1 MQKALLLAEKPSVQ
15 REVAKAYANHSSEFP
30 FQLDCLALRGHLVR
44 LKEPDEIDDN
54 LKRWSFDTLPF
65 NPDNYKGFETVPIE
79 DADSKRRFN
88 AVKQAVNSG
97 DYDFIIHAGD
107 ADQEGELL
115 VRLVLNKINNKLP
128 VKRFW
133 FNASTESEYV
143 KGLKNLRDDS
153 EPMFENLYHAA
164 LVRMQADYLLG
175 MNGSR
180 AASIKYNLT
189 GASVGRAISAI
200 LNMIVTRE
208 EEIQNF
214 KPRTEYGVS
223 VTYGPTPFDGKL
235 YETVTDTDEKGNAVS
250 KEELVYFPDKEDAD
264 NIIKQLPDTATVTK
278 IIKKKRTIKS
288 PKLYNLGDLQVDA
301 AKKYGYPSD
310 MTLSIVQSLYDN
322 KYMTYPRSD
331 CNYISPEVNLKTLLG
346 VARIIPG
353 GNVVDTINDADI
365 TRVHADKT
373 YINHEEC
380 AKHGHTA
387 ILITDVAPDF
397 SSLSQE
403 QQNIYTLVAMRFI
416 SAFLPPM
423 IQSDSIIYTESGKY
437 KFRSSGKVVI
447 EPGFTKF
454 LGMNFKDTALPD
466 IAEGSVIN
474 ISSKQISEKTSTCP
488 KRFTESTIVIAL
500 NKPAPFLK
508 DKKFKE
514 LKDKLHIGTSATQA
528 GLIKKLKDKQY
539 VEVKNKTYYPTE
551 TGMALARALRVT
563 DIVDVDTTALWEVN
577 LDKIKHGELSYL
589 DFKKDILKATDKLVD
604 DIKSSTAASI
614 GSSSSSFSIE
624 AVGTCPH
631 CGGKIKESK
640 SGFFCENYPDDKGSC
655 KFKMFKDNKIFKLTR
670 ADAEKLC
677 KGEHIKKNIK
687 YNDKEWLQE
696 LYYDIEQHK
705 VSFFKQDAVKIS
717 AKCPVCGRELVN
729 SPYSLDCS
737 CGFKLSRK
745 IAEYTLNEKDIQDLL
760 KNGRTKQIT
769 KFYSKKKKK
778 YFSACLVVNGKDI
791 KFEY

>member
-15 REVAKAYANHSSEFP
+15 REVAKAYANHASEFP
-30 FQLDCLALRGHLVR
+30 FQLDCLGLRGHLVR

-88 AVKQAVNSG
+88 AVKQAINSG

-214 KPRTEYGVS
+214 VPKTEYGVS
-223 VTYGPTPFDGKL
+223 ITYGPAAFDGKL
-235 YETVTDTDEKGNAVS
+235 YETVTDTDEKGKAVS

-331 CNYISPEVNLKTLLG
+331 CNYISPEVNLKTLLN
-346 VARIIPG
+346 VAKNIPNG
-353 GNVVDTINDADI
+353 DVVSTIKDADI
-365 TRVHADKT
+365 LRVHADKT
-373 YINHEEC
+373 YVNPEEC

-387 ILITDVAPDF
+387 ILITEVTPDLT
-397 SSLSQE
+397 SLSEE
-403 QQNIYTLVAMRFI
+403 QRNIYTLVATRFI
-416 SAFLPPM
+416 SVFLPPM
-423 IQSDSIIYTESGKY
+423 IQADSIIYTQCGEY
-437 KFRSSGKVVI
+437 KFKSTGKIVVD
-447 EPGFTKF
+447 PGFTKF
-454 LGMNFKDTALPD
+454 LDINPKDTPIPAVKDGD
-466 IAEGSVIN
+466 IIQIV
-474 ISSKQISEKTSTCP
+474 SKRVSEKTSTCP
-488 KRFTESTIVIAL
+488 KRFTESTIVVAL

-508 DKKFKE
+508 NKKFKE
-514 LKDKLHIGTSATQA
+514 LKDKLHIGTTATQA

-539 VEVKNKTYYPTE
+539 VDVKNKTYYPTN

-589 DFKKDILKATDKLVD
+589 DFKKDILKATNKLVD
-604 DIKSSTAASI
+604 DIKNSTAASI
-614 GSSSSSFSIE
+614 SSSSSSFSTE

-655 KFKMFKDNKIFKLTR
+655 KFTMFKDNKIFKLTR

-677 KGEHIKKNIK
+677 KGEHIKKNVK
-687 YNDKEWLQE
+687 YNGKEWLQE
-696 LYYDIEQHK
+696 LYYDVEQHK
-705 VSFFKQDAVKIS
+705 VSFFKPEVVQIS
-717 AKCPVCGRELVN
+717 AKCPICGKELTN
-729 SPYSLDCS
+729 TSYSLICE
-737 CGFKLSRK
+737 CGFKLNRK
-745 IAEYTLNEKDIQDLL
+745 IAEYKLSEKDINELL
-760 KNGRTKQIT
+760 TKGKTGQIT
-769 KFYSKKKKK
+769 KFYSTKKKK
-778 YFSACLVVNGKDI
+778 YFPAYLVVKDKEI
-791 KFEY
+791 KLVF

>member
-264 NIIKQLPDTATVTK
+264 NIIKQLPDTATVTR
-278 IIKKKRTIKS
+278 IVKKKRTIKS

-331 CNYISPEVNLKTLLG
+331 CNYISPEVKLKTLLG

-416 SAFLPPM
+416 SAFLPHM

-577 LDKIKHGELSYL
+577 LDKIKHGELSYP

-604 DIKSSTAASI
+604 DIKNSTAASI
-614 GSSSSSFSIE
+614 GSSSSSIYTE

-655 KFKMFKDNKIFKLTR
+655 KFTMFKDNKIFKLTR

-717 AKCPVCGRELVN
+717 AKCPVCGGELVN

-745 IAEYTLNEKDIQDLL
+745 IAEYTLTEKDIQDLL
-760 KNGRTKQIT
+760 KKGRTKQIT
-769 KFYSKKKKK
+769 KFYSKKKKR
-778 YFSACLVVNGKDI
+778 YFPACLVVNGKDI
-791 KFEY
+791 KFEF